1 MKSAE
6 VLLLSGTPVSGIRII
21 SAKDPSSLRSVR
33 DMHLTDS
40 NPAVD
45 SRLRTCKRMNNFVTD
60 GGQVFC
66 SARFGKQLKRLCS
79 SMFMKVILIGMYT
92 LLFGY

>member
-21 SAKDPSSLRSVR
+21 SAKDPSSLRSIL

-45 SRLRTCKRMNNFVTD
+45 SRLRTCKKMSIFVID
-60 GGQVFC
+60 EGLVF
-66 SARFGKQLKRLCS
+66 SSVRFGKT
-79 SMFMKVILIGMYT
+79 F
-92 LLFGY
+92 